1 MITIIGT
8 GHVFNISEQIM
19 FLVKQIWPQA
29 VLVELDEKRLKAM
42 ESPETVT
49 GQEEVKLPWI
59 YRSTARYQAR
69 MSKKYGT
76 RTGNELLT
84 AVQVGRLVGAEIGTI
99 DMDVAKLTNDMWADM
114 SFAER
119 TRYTVS
125 TFMDRFGGK
134 KRVEK
139 AVENLTESQDKT
151 IETMRRRYPTLVRY
165 LIDKRNQFMIEQII
179 PYVDRLENV
188 VIVVGDFHVEGI
200 AEGLTGREI
209 KKIRLGDILN
219 KDSLDRIKAEVWNG

>member
-19 FLVKQIWPQA
+19 FLIKQIWPQA

-42 ESPETVT
+42 ESSQTVAE
-49 GQEEVKLPWI
+49 QEEVKLPWI

-84 AVQVGRLVGAEIGTI
+84 AVQTGRLVGAEIGTI
-99 DMDVAKLTNDMWADM
+99 DMDVVKLTNDMWADM
-114 SFAER
+114 SFWER
-119 TRYTVS
+119 MRYTVS

-134 KRVEK
+134 RRVEK
-139 AVENLTESQDKT
+139 AVENLTENQDRT

-165 LIDKRNQFMIEQII
+165 LIDDRNRFMTEQII
-179 PYVDRLENV
+179 PYADRLENI

-200 AEGLTGREI
+200 AEGLKDREI
-209 KKIRLGDILN
+209 RKIRLGDILN

>member
-42 ESPETVT
+42 EYPESVT
-49 GQEEVKLPWI
+49 GQEEVRLPWI

-99 DMDVAKLTNDMWADM
+99 DVDIVKHTNDMWADM
-114 SFAER
+114 SFRER
-119 TRYTVS
+119 MRYTVS
-125 TFMDRFGGK
+125 TLMDRFGGK
-134 KRVEK
+134 RRVEK
-139 AVENLTESQDKT
+139 AVENLTESQDRT
-151 IETMRRRYPTLVRY
+151 IETMRRRYPTLVKY
-165 LIDKRNQFMIEQII
+165 LIDDRNRFMIEQIL
-179 PYVDRLENV
+179 PYTDRLDNI

-200 AEGLTGREI
+200 VEGLKGKEI
-209 KKIRLGDILN
+209 RKIRLGDILN
-219 KDSLDRIKAEVWNG
+219 KDSLDRIKAEVWNR

>member
-42 ESPETVT
+42 EYPESVT
-49 GQEEVKLPWI
+49 GQEEVRLPWI

-99 DMDVAKLTNDMWADM
+99 DVDIVKHTNDMWADM
-114 SFAER
+114 SFRER
-119 TRYTVS
+119 MRYTLS
-125 TFMDRFGGK
+125 TLMDRFGGK
-134 KRVEK
+134 RRVEK
-139 AVENLTESQDKT
+139 AVENLTESQDRT
-151 IETMRRRYPTLVRY
+151 IETMRRRYPTLVKY
-165 LIDKRNQFMIEQII
+165 LIDDRNRFMIEQIL
-179 PYVDRLENV
+179 PYTDRLDNI

-200 AEGLTGREI
+200 VEGLKGKEI
-209 KKIRLGDILN
+209 RKIRLGDILN